1 MDHITHAGEEKVNC
15 VFILHPTPEQIR
27 QIVALYRAQ
36 GWWGS
41 ADEDGQ
47 ALVPKIVSGS
57 HCFAVALDGERVV
70 GMGRAISD
78 GVSDAYIQDLT
89 VLADQRNRG
98 IGRMIL
104 RALVARLH
112 ADGLHWIGLI
122 AEPGSSSLYRREG
135 FRERIGWVPMLLVE
149 EP

>member
-1 MDHITHAGEEKVNC
+1 MRPTGEKKVNC
-15 VFILHPTPEQIR
+15 VFICNPTPEQIR

-41 ADEDGQ
+41 ADEDGREMI
-47 ALVPKIVSGS
+47 PKLVSGS
-57 HCFAVALDGERVV
+57 HCFAVALDGERVI

-122 AEPGSSSLYRREG
+122 AEPGSSGLYRREG
-135 FRERIGWVPMLLVE
+135 FRERAGWVPMFLIE
-149 EP
+149 ES